1 MALGS
6 ANSHGILGWT
16 EKGYEMTDGKSVVE
30 QATDMIAVITAS
42 HTLGEEE
49 FFDMLRSI
57 TEENLEATEDILLA
71 VCSFLWGM
79 ASGANID
86 LASSLQVLAPKVYTD
101 PTLNP
106 QG

>member
-1 MALGS
+1 
-6 ANSHGILGWT
+6 
-16 EKGYEMTDGKSVVE
+16 MTDGKPMME
-30 QATDMIAVITAS
+30 QATDMIAVLTAS
-42 HTLGEEE
+42 HTLGEDE
-49 FFDMLRSI
+49 FFELLRNI

-86 LASSLQVLAPKVYTD
+86 LATSLQVLAPKVYTD

-106 QG
+106 QA

>member
-1 MALGS
+1 
-6 ANSHGILGWT
+6 
-16 EKGYEMTDGKSVVE
+16 MTDGKPMME
-30 QATDMIAVITAS
+30 QATDMIAVLTAS
-42 HTLGEEE
+42 HTLGEDE
-49 FFDMLRSI
+49 FFELLRNI
-57 TEENLEATEDILLA
+57 TEENLETTEDILLA

-86 LASSLQVLAPKVYTD
+86 LATSLQVLAPKVYTD